1 MTSIK
6 RYLCKVLYECF
17 AKHLPVSYSYFK
29 IGQTKLRYLC
39 VKGFAK
45 SIGKNVNIEKNATVP
60 MDISIGDNSGIGIN
74 CSVGAGITI
83 GKNVLMGPE
92 CFIYT
97 RNHRFDRLDVPIIEQ
112 GYSDTN
118 PVVIEDEV
126 WIGSRVIIMP
136 GVHIGEGCVIGTG
149 TIVTKNIPPYAV
161 AVGVP
166 AKVIKFRNK

>member
-1 MTSIK
+1 M
-6 RYLCKVLYECF
+6 
-17 AKHLPVSYSYFK
+17 
-29 IGQTKLRYLC
+29 
-39 VKGFAK
+39 
-45 SIGKNVNIEKNATVP
+45 
-60 MDISIGDNSGIGIN
+60 
-74 CSVGAGITI
+74 
-83 GKNVLMGPE
+83 
-92 CFIYT
+92 
-97 RNHRFDRLDVPIIEQ
+97 DVPIIEQ

-118 PVVIEDEV
+118 PVVIEDDV